1 MSKHFDITYT
11 QNRELS
17 WLKFNERVLE
27 EGKDKDVPL
36 FERLKFL
43 SIFTSNL
50 DEFYM
55 IRVGS
60 LYDVAIMDTDYVDN
74 KSNLNAKEQLKAIF
88 RASVPLYN
96 QRDTIFQNIEDE
108 LRKKEIKNLNI
119 KDLGKE
125 EKEFLENYFKDYIIP
140 VLSPQII
147 DNLHP
152 FPHLQ
157 NLSLNMAV
165 LIQNGNENLMGIV
178 PIPSSIPRVIYIP
191 GKEVGYVL
199 VEKLILQYANLIF
212 NTDQIMDKAI
222 VRVTRNADI
231 TLNDVSYDLD
241 YDYKLRM
248 KKILKK
254 RSRLA
259 PVRLEIFGKTK
270 TDIQM
275 YLMDKLNLKKD
286 QVFKS
291 KSPLDMSYV
300 FKILNKIHEET
311 KREITYKDFSPQN
324 PYGIM
329 KHESMINKVLKEDV
343 LLSYPYEKMDPF
355 LNLIKEAA
363 YDEDVISIKIT
374 IYRLARNAKLIDYLT
389 TATEN
394 GKEVTVLMELRA
406 RFDEQ
411 NNIDWSETLEE
422 AGCNVIYGFE
432 KYKVHSK
439 ICLITR
445 KNDSDI
451 QYITQVG
458 TGNYNEKTAKLY
470 TDLSLM
476 TSNHEIGIDAS
487 KFFNNM
493 AIGKVDGNYETLLVA
508 PVNMKKRI
516 LKFIDEEIAK
526 GSEGRII
533 LKMNSLTD
541 RKIIDKLM
549 EASCAGVKINMI
561 IRGICCLVPGIKNKT
576 ENIEVHSIVGQFLE
590 HSRVYC
596 FGCGD
601 NMKMYIASADYM
613 TRNMDKRVE
622 VGCPIYDKKIKDRIL
637 DMLYKMLNDNVKG
650 RIIQD
655 SGSYRKIREQDN
667 EILKEDNIEV
677 IDKNLNSQ
685 ECFMKEAIKNAK
697 RQLENEEKVKREK
710 KSSNENALI
719 DNLQEKEIELNQR
732 KDQEL
737 NEIKKEKEDLL
748 RIKKEI
754 DESVCKVQNAIEQL
768 VNLQNDILKNNK
780 IISDNNQEPIR
791 V

>member
-1 MSKHFDITYT
+1 MSKNVDITYT

-27 EGKDKDVPL
+27 EGRDKNVPL
-36 FERLKFL
+36 FERLKFI

-60 LYDVAIMDTDYVDN
+60 LYDISIMDPEYSDN
-74 KSNLNAKEQLKAIF
+74 KSSLTAKEQLKAIF

-96 QRDTIFQNIEDE
+96 QKDTIFQNIEDE

-119 KDLGKE
+119 KDLNKQD
-125 EKEFLENYFKDYIIP
+125 KEFLENYFKDYILP

-165 LIQNGNENLMGIV
+165 LIQNGNKNLMGIV
-178 PIPSSIPRVIYIP
+178 PIPGSIPRVIYIP
-191 GKEVGYVL
+191 GKELEYVL
-199 VEKLILQYANLIF
+199 VEKLILEYADMIF
-212 NTDQIMDKAI
+212 NDGIVDKAI

-231 TLNDVSYDLD
+231 TLDDASYDLD
-241 YDYKLRM
+241 YDYRLRM

-254 RSRLA
+254 RGRLA
-259 PVRLEIFGKTK
+259 PVRLEIFGRTK

-286 QVFKS
+286 QVFKC

-300 FKILNKIHEET
+300 FGILNKIPEET
-311 KREITYKDFSPQN
+311 KREITYKDFLPQN

-363 YDEDVISIKIT
+363 YDVDVISIKIT

-389 TATEN
+389 TAAEN

-432 KYKVHSK
+432 NFKVHSK

-445 KNDSDI
+445 KDGSDI

-487 KFFNNM
+487 KFFKNM
-493 AIGKVDGNYETLLVA
+493 STGKVDGNYDKLLVA

-526 GSEGRII
+526 GSDGRII

-541 RKIIDKLM
+541 RKLMDKLK

-576 ENIEVHSIVGQFLE
+576 ENIEVHSIVGRFLE

-596 FGCGD
+596 FGYGD

-622 VGCPIYDKKIKDRIL
+622 VGCPIYDEKIKERIL
-637 DMLYKMLNDNVKG
+637 EMLYKMLNDNVKG
-650 RIIQD
+650 RIIQ
-655 SGSYRKIREQDN
+655 SNGEYRKIKQQDN
-667 EILKEDNIEV
+667 EVLREDNIEV
-677 IDKNLNSQ
+677 IEKNINSQ
-685 ECFMKEAIKNAK
+685 KCFIEEALKNAK
-697 RQLENEEKVKREK
+697 LQAKNEEKLK
-710 KSSNENALI
+710 KE
-719 DNLQEKEIELNQR
+719 DNKIVDDLKEKEIELKEI

-737 NEIKKEKEDLL
+737 VELKQEKEDLIK
-748 RIKKEI
+748 IKKQI
-754 DESVCKVQNAIEQL
+754 DYSVSKVEEAIERL
-768 VNLQNDILKNNK
+768 VNLQKNILEDNINIQQSNKNSTINS
-780 IISDNNQEPIR
+780 I
-791 V
+791 